1 LPAEQQIDLRDWR
14 NFAGPVAR
22 AYEFDRAPLVMIEGP
37 VGGGKTTASN
47 RRYLRVATWQQPS
60 PRDGK
65 RKARI
70 LVICPTYRR
79 AWDTII
85 PSYKKVYPENL
96 GDGFKGSRGDPAD
109 HHFWVNLSVDGA
121 PTVVDIE
128 VLFRAVNDLDIEDFM
143 RGFEVTA
150 IHLPEADT
158 NGDLDQ
164 LLSLGRTRIGRYPE
178 PEDRREDMKPGYAG
192 IFGDANAPIIGSP
205 FYRRFHDR
213 LMPDGVPAPREDRL
227 FRQPGGLSPK
237 AENMAN
243 LRKINPN
250 FYVDMAKAVDKY
262 DFGRMVNNRPGFG
275 RHGQPVHPNF
285 DNDVHVSPSPLEV
298 DRFTP
303 IYIGVDAGSGTL
315 KPAATFSQRSVGGQW
330 RTLDEIFLPESE
342 QMTTQEICAEI
353 RRKMDT
359 RFQHAQGALLCMDPA
374 AMSRPSNSEFTTAQ
388 EYQHYAQIEAQIAP
402 SNKPE
407 HRRSAMDK
415 LFKRWV
421 GPGRPAKIIDP
432 GCVGLIGGYTGG
444 FHYKKNVGGVQ
455 ATPAKN
461 DYSHVCEAD
470 EYAALTVEGIG
481 PSEDRFIRPDGTG
494 AHTELKVILD

>member
-1 LPAEQQIDLRDWR
+1 MSDEQQLDLRDWR

-22 AYEFDRAPLVMIEGP
+22 AYEFSRETLAMIQGP

-60 PRDGK
+60 LRDGK

-85 PSYKKVYPENL
+85 PSYKKVYPESL

-109 HHFWVNLSVDGA
+109 HHFEVKLMIDGQ
-121 PTVVDIE
+121 PQVVDLE

-164 LLSLGRTRIGRYPE
+164 LLSLGETRIGRYPE
-178 PEDRREDMKPGYAG
+178 PEDRREDMPPGWKG
-192 IFGDANAPIIGSP
+192 IFGDANAPIIGSAY
-205 FYRRFHDR
+205 YRRFHDK
-213 LMPDGVPAPREDRL
+213 LLPDGSPAPASDKL
-227 FRQPGGLSPK
+227 YRQPGGMSAR
-237 AENMAN
+237 AENLMN
-243 LRKINPN
+243 LRKIDPQ
-250 FYVDMAKAVDKY
+250 FYASMRTKIDKY
-262 DFGRMVNNRPGFG
+262 DAGRMIDNRPGFG

-285 DNDVHVSPSPLEV
+285 DQDMHVSPTALEV
-298 DRFTP
+298 DRFSP
-303 IYIGVDAGSGTL
+303 IYIGIDAGSGTL
-315 KPAATFSQRSVGGQW
+315 KPAATFNQRATGGQW
-330 RTLDEIFLPESE
+330 RTLDEIFYKEG
-342 QMTTQEICAEI
+342 QMTTQEICEEI
-353 RRKMDT
+353 RRKMET
-359 RFQHAQGALLCMDPA
+359 RFQAAPGALLCLDPA
-374 AMSRPSNSEFTTAQ
+374 AESRPSNSQFTTAQ
-388 EYQHYAQIEAQIAP
+388 EYQYYTQIEAQTAP

-415 LFKRWV
+415 LFKRSV

-432 GCVGLIGGYTGG
+432 RCVGLIGGYSGG
-444 FHYKKNVGGVQ
+444 FHYKKNAAGVR
-455 ATPAKN
+455 ATPDKN
-461 DYSHVCEAD
+461 EYSHVCEAD
-470 EYAALTVEGIG
+470 EYAALTVEGMG
-481 PSEDRFIRPDGTG
+481 PSEDRFIRPDGEG
-494 AHTELKVILD
+494 AHSATQCILD